1 MRELICGVVM
11 GLCCGIAI
19 GGWVFAKIQEVI
31 DDQEDESDQEG

>member
-19 GGWVFAKIQEVI
+19 GAWVHAKMQESL
-31 DDQEDESDQEG
+31 DDQEDEGDQEE